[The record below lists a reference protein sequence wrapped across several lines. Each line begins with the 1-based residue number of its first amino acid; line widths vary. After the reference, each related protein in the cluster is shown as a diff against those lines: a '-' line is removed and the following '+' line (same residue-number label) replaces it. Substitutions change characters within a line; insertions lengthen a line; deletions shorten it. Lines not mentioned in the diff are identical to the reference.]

1 MSVEENNSITTAETG
16 TKVDLEVY
24 YLKEERVPLD
34 HNYAEV
40 PTRHKGKLTGEKVLI
55 DPKGAFIKTVGA
67 GYTPL
72 THEMLEEKL
81 REKFGS
87 KYMHVNRVAT
97 KGISKHPRRSY
108 HYIQFDP
115 SVKIIVTNS
124 TDASLAT
131 QIWTIVDNTML
142 VGKRFAKLYRMH
154 TENFNV
160 DEIVKAAETVLEY
173 VARYRMII
181 NDLSKLQIKDNL
193 WILDQLAKE
202 FEAEKLPKKYGEVW
216 LTAARVGAGEIHNMA
231 DLYNRI
237 SQAVWSSEME
247 EKTKKHIYEIL
258 NDYMLVAWE
267 VRPQEAVATA

>member
-1 MSVEENNSITTAETG
+1 MSSEINNDIEAAG

-55 DPKGAFIKTVGA
+55 DPNGAFIKTVGA

-72 THEMLEEKL
+72 THEMLEERL

-87 KYMHVNRVAT
+87 KYLKCNLAYSAR
-97 KGISKHPRRSY
+97 GISKHPRRSY

-115 SVKIIVTNS
+115 NVQIIVTNS

-131 QIWTIVDNTML
+131 QIWTLVDNTML
-142 VGKRFAKLYRMH
+142 VGKRFSKLYRMH

-173 VARYRMII
+173 VAKYRMMM
-181 NDLSKLQIKDNL
+181 NELSNLKIKDNL
-193 WILDQLAKE
+193 WIIDQIEKE
-202 FEAEKLPKKYGEVW
+202 FKAEKVPKKYGEVW
-216 LTAARVGAGEIHNMA
+216 LTAARVGAADIYNMA

-237 SQAVWSSEME
+237 SQAIWSSEME

-267 VRPQEAVATA
+267 VRPQEAVAS